1 MARRSTDS
9 DGSSEGAPCT
19 WQRKPSV
26 AYSSAR
32 EMPDLAS
39 RRLAS
44 TSWVLLPMDETMPI
58 PVTTTRLMEASP
70 ALDANSR
77 PQNRGWLDKS
87 ARSRRTGL
95 HRVGVAEQADLEVE
109 SLIDD
114 RAVGREPAI
123 GDAEHELR
131 AHHPL
136 DFEAIDHVLHGRQ
149 HLAGKLEFAE
159 AERAALARRAEPA
172 EEESK
177 QLPQR
182 IEAKAT
188 RHHRIAL

>member
-1 MARRSTDS
+1 MARRSITS
-9 DGSSEGAPCT
+9 AGLSVGAPCT
-19 WQRKPSV
+19 CERKPSS
-26 AYSSAR
+26 ACLSAR
-32 EMPDLAS
+32 VMPDLAS

-95 HRVGVAEQADLEVE
+95 HRVGVAEPPNLEVE

-114 RAVGREPAI
+114 RAVGREPAV
-123 GDAEHELR
+123 GNAEHELR

-149 HLAGKLEFAE
+149 H
-159 AERAALARRAEPA
+159 
-172 EEESK
+172 
-177 QLPQR
+177 
-182 IEAKAT
+182 
-188 RHHRIAL
+188 